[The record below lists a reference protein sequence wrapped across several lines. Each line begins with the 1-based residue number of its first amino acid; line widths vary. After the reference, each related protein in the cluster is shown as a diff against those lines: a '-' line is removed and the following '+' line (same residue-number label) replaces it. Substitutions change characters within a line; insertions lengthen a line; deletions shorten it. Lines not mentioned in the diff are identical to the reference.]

1 LNGLILIDFLVVFSF
16 NLLFFNWYL
25 GLLFTASLTLSFFA
39 FRLYDAESLQ
49 SYNEQLIR
57 TVVGTTAGFIIVLI
71 FYPLFENEINR
82 YHFFGNFLFSVAG
95 VPVLNVLVHRLF
107 TKKLPVKRYLVLG
120 RREEIE
126 PVLKE
131 VEEKSLGRYRF
142 VEYINPS
149 VETLKT
155 KQKLYDAVLL
165 ADPRFEHILE
175 KVRVENLEYLPN
187 LVEKTLKRIPLVVM
201 EKFREYYEVAFSSVK
216 DDSPA
221 KRILDVVVSL
231 VALAVFSPI
240 MLIVAIIIYLEDGL
254 PVVFKQER
262 VGKDGKIFTMIKF
275 RSMRNEKKDSPKF
288 VDQEKDRI
296 LKVGKFIRPF
306 RLDEV
311 LQFVNVLRGEMS
323 VVGPRP
329 EQVEFARIFEKQIPF
344 YQLRHRVKP
353 GITGWAQLMYKY
365 SSSLDEVK
373 KKLSYDL
380 WYVKNRNIFLDLRII
395 LQTLEAV
402 LWRRGAK

>member
-1 LNGLILIDFLVVFSF
+1 LNGLILIDSLVVFSF

-39 FRLYDAESLQ
+39 FRLYDTESLQ

-57 TVVGTTAGFIIVLI
+57 TVVGTIAGFIIVLM

-82 YHFFGNFLFSVAG
+82 YHFFGNFLFSSAG
-95 VPVLNVLVHRLF
+95 VPVLNVLVHRLI
-107 TKKLPVKRYLVLG
+107 KEKLPVKRYLVLG

-149 VETLKT
+149 IETVKA

-165 ADPRFEHILE
+165 ADPQFEHILE
-175 KVRVENLEYLPN
+175 KVQVENLEYLPN
-187 LVEKTLKRIPLVVM
+187 LVEKTLKRIPLVVI
-201 EKFREYYEVAFSSVK
+201 EKFKEYYEVAFSSVK

-221 KRILDVVVSL
+221 KRILDVAVSL

-240 MLIVAIIIYLEDGL
+240 MLIVAIMIYLEDGL

-262 VGKDGKIFTMIKF
+262 VGKDGKTFIIYKL
-275 RSMRNEKKDSPKF
+275 RSLRNGKIDPANPNRAIEERPLRVGRIIRKLRIDESP
-288 VDQEKDRI
+288 
-296 LKVGKFIRPF
+296 
-306 RLDEV
+306 
-311 LQFVNVLRGEMS
+311 QFLNVLKGDMS

-329 EQVEFARIFEKQIPF
+329 EMVEFHNMMKEQIPF
-344 YQLRHRVKP
+344 YNMRLLVKP
-353 GITGWAQLMYKY
+353 GITGWAQLNYKHTTTLEDY
-365 SSSLDEVK
+365 RK
-373 KKLSYDL
+373 KTEYDL

>member
-1 LNGLILIDFLVVFSF
+1 MNGLILIDSLVVFSF

-39 FRLYDAESLQ
+39 FRLYDTESLQ

-57 TVVGTTAGFIIVLI
+57 TVVGTIAGFIIVLM

-82 YHFFGNFLFSVAG
+82 YHFFGNFLFSSAG
-95 VPVLNVLVHRLF
+95 VPVLNVLVHRLI
-107 TKKLPVKRYLVLG
+107 KEKLPVKRYLVLG

-149 VETLKT
+149 IETVKA

-165 ADPRFEHILE
+165 ADPQFEHILE
-175 KVRVENLEYLPN
+175 KVQVENLEYLPN
-187 LVEKTLKRIPLVVM
+187 LVEKTLKRIPLVVI
-201 EKFREYYEVAFSSVK
+201 EKFKEYYEVAFSSVK

-221 KRILDVVVSL
+221 KRILDVAVSL

-240 MLIVAIIIYLEDGL
+240 MLIVAIMIYLEDGL

-262 VGKDGKIFTMIKF
+262 VGKDGKTFIIYKL
-275 RSMRNEKKDSPKF
+275 RSLRNGKIDPANPNRAIEERPLRVGRIIRKLRIDESP
-288 VDQEKDRI
+288 
-296 LKVGKFIRPF
+296 
-306 RLDEV
+306 
-311 LQFVNVLRGEMS
+311 QFLNVLKGDMS

-329 EQVEFARIFEKQIPF
+329 EMVEFHNMMKEQIPF
-344 YQLRHRVKP
+344 YNMRLLVKP
-353 GITGWAQLMYKY
+353 GITGWAQLNYKHTTTLEDY
-365 SSSLDEVK
+365 RK
-373 KKLSYDL
+373 KTEYDL

>member
-1 LNGLILIDFLVVFSF
+1 MNGLILVDFLAVFTF

-39 FRLYDAESLQ
+39 FRLYDTESLQ

-57 TVVGTTAGFIIVLI
+57 TVVGTIAGFIIVLM

-82 YHFFGNFLFSVAG
+82 YHFFGNFLFSSAG
-95 VPVLNVLVHRLF
+95 VPVLNVLVHRLI
-107 TKKLPVKRYLVLG
+107 KEKLPVKRYLVLG

-149 VETLKT
+149 IETVKA

-165 ADPRFEHILE
+165 ADPQFEHILE
-175 KVRVENLEYLPN
+175 KVQVENLEYLPN
-187 LVEKTLKRIPLVVM
+187 LVEKTLKRIPLVVI
-201 EKFREYYEVAFSSVK
+201 EKFKEYYEVAFSSVK

-221 KRILDVVVSL
+221 KRILDVAVSL

-240 MLIVAIIIYLEDGL
+240 MLIVAIMIYLEDGL

-262 VGKDGKIFTMIKF
+262 VGKDGKTFIIYKL
-275 RSMRNEKKDSPKF
+275 RSLRNGKIDPANPNRAIEERPLRVGRIIRKLRIDESP
-288 VDQEKDRI
+288 
-296 LKVGKFIRPF
+296 
-306 RLDEV
+306 
-311 LQFVNVLRGEMS
+311 QFLNVLKGDMS

-329 EQVEFARIFEKQIPF
+329 EMVEFHNMMKEQIPF
-344 YQLRHRVKP
+344 YNMRLLVKP
-353 GITGWAQLMYKY
+353 GITGWAQLNYKHTTTLEDY
-365 SSSLDEVK
+365 RK
-373 KKLSYDL
+373 KTEYDL

>member
-1 LNGLILIDFLVVFSF
+1 MNGLILIDFLVVFSF
-16 NLLFFNWYL
+16 NLLFFNWFSAI
-25 GLLFTASLTLSFFA
+25 LFTVSLTLSFFA
-39 FRLYDAESLQ
+39 FRLYDTESLQ

-57 TVVGTTAGFIIVLI
+57 TVVGTIAGFIIVLM

-82 YHFFGNFLFSVAG
+82 YHFFGNFLFSSAG

-131 VEEKSLGRYRF
+131 IEEKSLGRYRF

-149 VETLKT
+149 VETVKA

-165 ADPRFEHILE
+165 ADPQFEHILE
-175 KVRVENLEYLPN
+175 KVQVENLEYLPN
-187 LVEKTLKRIPLVVM
+187 LVEKTLKRISLKVL
-201 EKFREYYEVAFSSVK
+201 EKFREYYEVCFSAVS

-221 KRILDVVVSL
+221 KRILDIAVSL
-231 VALAVFSPI
+231 IALAVFSPI
-240 MLIVAIIIYLEDGL
+240 ILVVGIIIYLEDGR
-254 PVVFKQER
+254 PVVFRQKR
-262 VGKDGKIFTMIKF
+262 VGKDGKTFIIYKL
-275 RSMRNEKKDSPKF
+275 RSLRNGKIDPANPNRAIEERPLRVGRIIRKLRIDESP
-288 VDQEKDRI
+288 
-296 LKVGKFIRPF
+296 
-306 RLDEV
+306 
-311 LQFVNVLRGEMS
+311 QFLNVLKGDMS

-329 EQVEFARIFEKQIPF
+329 EMVEFHNMMKEQIPF
-344 YQLRHRVKP
+344 YNMRLLVKP
-353 GITGWAQLMYKY
+353 GITGWAQLNYKHTTTLEDY
-365 SSSLDEVK
+365 RK
-373 KKLSYDL
+373 KTEYDL